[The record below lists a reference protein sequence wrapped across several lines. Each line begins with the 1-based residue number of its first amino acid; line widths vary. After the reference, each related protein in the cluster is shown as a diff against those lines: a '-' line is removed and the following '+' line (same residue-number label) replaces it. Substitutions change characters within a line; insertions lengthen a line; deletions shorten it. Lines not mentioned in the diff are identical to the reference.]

1 MSAPSSLLIHMVR
14 FSAKAAVT
22 RESMFPVDWRS
33 AASKHQHR
41 MCIAQVLQEV
51 VAGVLTRK
59 LNMVGAVQ
67 LPSQCNDSRDKSDI
81 FRAHRLARA
90 ADRAAFDR
98 YRYVPSVGAV
108 LQRLCTPVR
117 RQP

>member
-1 MSAPSSLLIHMVR
+1 
-14 FSAKAAVT
+14 
-22 RESMFPVDWRS
+22 
-33 AASKHQHR
+33 

-59 LNMVGAVQ
+59 LNMIGAVQ